1 MADVKTEQEDQ
12 NVGELL
18 HDVEPEDLIKYGLIP
33 EFVGRLPVVATLE
46 ELDEDA
52 LVSILQEP
60 KNALTKQYRKL
71 FDMEG
76 VELEFREDALRA
88 VAKRAMKRKTG
99 ARGLRT
105 ILESVLLDT
114 MYDLPS
120 STSAKKVVLD
130 EAVVNGETKPYVIH
144 ESDESPTVTA
154 EQMERPTGS
163 DS

>member
-1 MADVKTEQEDQ
+1 
-12 NVGELL
+12 
-18 HDVEPEDLIKYGLIP
+18 
-33 EFVGRLPVVATLE
+33 
-46 ELDEDA
+46 
-52 LVSILQEP
+52 
-60 KNALTKQYRKL
+60 
-71 FDMEG
+71 MEG

-120 STSAKKVVLD
+120 STTAKKVVLD

-144 ESDESPTVTA
+144 ESEEPPTVNI
-154 EQMERPTGS
+154 EQQERPTGS
-163 DS
+163 DN